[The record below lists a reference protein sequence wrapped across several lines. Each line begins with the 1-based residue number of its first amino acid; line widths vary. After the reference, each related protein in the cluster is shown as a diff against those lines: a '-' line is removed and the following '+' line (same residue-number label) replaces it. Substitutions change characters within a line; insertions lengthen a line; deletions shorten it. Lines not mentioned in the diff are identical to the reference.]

1 MSRLLYIV
9 LLIILLVSVPDA
21 VCKTKIIQPAD
32 SIYIR
37 ALDYYDESEDS
48 STIIE
53 ITYPQVLGISDSVI
67 EYKINSLLEE
77 EFLKS
82 VEWYE
87 EFVSMLD
94 SVPTMEYTAGMF
106 FSFETGFDIKLVSES
121 FLSIVLNQYEF
132 TGGAHGNYYS
142 IGYNF
147 DLTTGNLITVE
158 NVLNAES
165 LSFISRLCE
174 VKIKQIYEAVSL
186 TDAGLFEDRI
196 ELTTD
201 QDFYLLKDAIV
212 FQFDPYEIAPY
223 AMGNIEV
230 PVYYEEI
237 SEFLLIKSLLT
248 IADEK

>member
-1 MSRLLYIV
+1 MNRLFYLV
-9 LLIILLVSVPDA
+9 LLLIFFASVPDA
-21 VCKTKIIQPAD
+21 VCKIKITQPAD

-48 STIIE
+48 STVIE
-53 ITYPQVLGISDSVI
+53 ITYPQVLGVSDSVI

-106 FSFETGFDIKLVSES
+106 FSFETGFDIKLPSES

-158 NVLNAES
+158 NILNEES

-174 VKIKQIYEAVSL
+174 IKIKQMYEAVSL

-196 ELTTD
+196 DLSMD
-201 QDFYLLKDAIV
+201 QDFYLLKDAMV

-248 IADEK
+248 IADE